1 MEEKVNNLISCHIS
15 CKEAN
20 LTYGLSQYQQTYYTI
35 CRIDAD
41 ANAVAL
47 YAVALVKKEVP
58 ESELKPAVISDLQV
72 FLQES
77 K

>member
-1 MEEKVNNLISCHIS
+1 M
-15 CKEAN
+15 
-20 LTYGLSQYQQTYYTI
+20 T

-77 K
+77 KLSLNGIDMVC